1 MMGTQVIVFP
11 VFTRQERRMMSF
23 HSIHEILRFAMA
35 RENASRRFYLD
46 LSRSVTNPGTQAIF
60 EALANAEGRQ
70 LEAVR
75 LELFKIGST
84 VSSPDQ
90 APDPSSPQD
99 QPELN
104 RQSREMSAPDAL
116 KLAMRKQ
123 KASFQMFA
131 ELMAHT
137 DNPEAAEM
145 LYGLA
150 EQEMRHLLKLEKEYK
165 ALAPRR
171 ENP

>member
-1 MMGTQVIVFP
+1 
-11 VFTRQERRMMSF
+11 MSF
-23 HSIHEILRFAMA
+23 QSIYEILRFAMA

-60 EALANAEGRQ
+60 EALANAESRQ

-84 VSSPDQ
+84 VPPSEPSPDS
-90 APDPSSPQD
+90 ASPQD
-99 QPELN
+99 LSGVNHQI
-104 RQSREMSAPDAL
+104 RQMSAADAL

-137 DNPEAAEM
+137 DNPEAAEI

-150 EQEMRHLLKLEKEYK
+150 EEEMRHLLKLEKEYK

>member
-1 MMGTQVIVFP
+1 
-11 VFTRQERRMMSF
+11 MMSF
-23 HSIHEILRFAMA
+23 HSIDEILRFAMA
-35 RENASRRFYLD
+35 RENAARRFYLD

-70 LEAVR
+70 HEAIR
-75 LELFKIGST
+75 LELFKIGAT
-84 VSSPDQ
+84 VTSPDQ
-90 APDPSSPQD
+90 TQNPSPPQD
-99 QPELN
+99 QFEMN
-104 RQSREMSAPDAL
+104 HQTREMSAPDAL
-116 KLAMRKQ
+116 KLAIRKQ

-137 DNPEAAEM
+137 DNSEAAEM

-150 EQEMRHLLKLEKEYK
+150 EEEMRHLLKLEKEYK

-171 ENP
+171 GPA